1 MRLIAVASLSLFLV
15 GCGSVFGGA
24 PAPSAPIGMYSKAI
38 LDEAMSL
45 HQLKLGLSAIE
56 LQPITMTM
64 PTPVVV
70 TPTTPPAVPPVI
82 VSPVPGIPG
91 SFPSSPPVT
100 PRKRSS
106 RRHILV

>member
-1 MRLIAVASLSLFLV
+1 MSRHARAAQSVRLGRLTTSAKNIAMMRLIAVASLSLFLV

-82 VSPVPGIPG
+82 VTPVP
-91 SFPSSPPVT
+91 
-100 PRKRSS
+100 
-106 RRHILV
+106 